1 MPGRWDDPLP
11 GSVYTVYIPR
21 VPTSTPSRSTGLTP
35 DEIVTVAHRL
45 IAHHGLAWFSMRKL
59 AAELDVNPMTVYLRF
74 ESKDALLRA
83 VAERGLRDLTLP
95 EPVDGPW
102 EERALGLATALRR
115 HLLRDRHL
123 LALYGDAPG
132 LAVSVIDA
140 TDQGLALMEEAGYR
154 GPEAVAAF
162 RALFWHT
169 VGFTRLHHD
178 FAEFPA
184 NGDGG
189 LPDAVGPIE
198 PDRHPTFARLLPHF
212 GAVDG
217 DELFQHTTRLL
228 VAGLAAGVHGA
239 VPPDERTNP

>member
-1 MPGRWDDPLP
+1 MPVAASTRP
-11 GSVYTVYIPR
+11 G
-21 VPTSTPSRSTGLTP
+21 GLTP

-45 IAHHGLAWFSMRKL
+45 IATHGLAWFSMRKL

-74 ESKDALLRA
+74 DSKDDLLRA
-83 VAERGLRDLTLP
+83 VARRGLRDLRLP
-95 EPVDGPW
+95 EPADGPW
-102 EERALGLATALRR
+102 EERALALATALRR

-132 LAVSVIDA
+132 LAVSVLDA
-140 TDQGLALMEEAGYR
+140 GDRALALMEEAGYR
-154 GPEAVAAF
+154 GADAVAAF

-189 LPDAVGPIE
+189 LTEAVGPLE
-198 PDRHPTFARLLPHF
+198 PERHPTFARLLPHF

-217 DELFQHTTRLL
+217 DELFEHTTRLL
-228 VAGLAAGVHGA
+228 VAGLAAGPDGDG
-239 VPPDERTNP
+239 PPHERTTP